1 MMSIEEEFNEA
12 IQAAEEYEWETLSF
26 RINNDSKAS
35 WALKILKS
43 EAEETDRLIAIA
55 DAQIA
60 ELEEKKKKL
69 EDQRERKSGYLK
81 MLLSQYFDTVP
92 HKETKTQES
101 YKLLD
106 GSLVWKKPTQ
116 KMVPDRD
123 KLLAYVK
130 ANNMPEFVKVKEEV
144 DWAAYKK
151 ECEISD
157 GRAVNVQTGELLP
170 EDVITIEEEPGSFT
184 VKVG

>member
-1 MMSIEEEFNEA
+1 MMNIEDGLNEA
-12 IQAAEEYEWETLSF
+12 YEQENEGF
-26 RINNDSKAS
+26 VVDDDYKAS
-35 WALKILKS
+35 WCLKILKA

-69 EDQRERKSGYLK
+69 TEQCDHKSGYLK
-81 MLLSQYFDTVP
+81 MLLSRYFDTVP
-92 HKETKTQES
+92 HKETKTQET

-116 KMVPDRD
+116 KMIPDKE

-130 ANNMPEFVKVKEEV
+130 ANNMPEFVKTKEEV